1 MPVKY
6 DLILTLTKYDLNMT
20 PGVCVITCVIACVQG
35 YM

>member
-20 PGVCVITCVIACVQG
+20 AGVCVIMCACACVRV
-35 YM
+35 